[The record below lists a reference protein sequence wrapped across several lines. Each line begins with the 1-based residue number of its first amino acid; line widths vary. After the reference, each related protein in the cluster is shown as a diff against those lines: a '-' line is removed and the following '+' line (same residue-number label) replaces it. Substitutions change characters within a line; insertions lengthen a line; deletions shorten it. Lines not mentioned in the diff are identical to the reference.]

1 MRERMKNT
9 DITTAF
15 LATVILTAQAG
26 NIAEE
31 LTAAG
36 ATTLVD
42 FVVAAGL
49 ADTLAEPGPFTVF
62 APDNNAFDNLPVEA
76 LNADPDL
83 LKKVISYHVVSGK
96 IMSSDISNDV
106 SVDSL
111 EGSALRTNVYLQS
124 KYYDGFVTVNGE
136 RVKKADMMADNG
148 VIHMMNR
155 VIYPFP
161 VGNIA
166 EVVTGDERFSTLLS
180 AVIEADLVETLS
192 TGGPFT
198 LFAPTN
204 DAFAKIPAE
213 DLEDL
218 LADKEAL
225 TRVLLRHVVPG
236 TFFFNGVTWDILATA
251 GGVEEDM
258 IATQRFKGGV
268 VKVVSSLNGTRT
280 DARTVEADIIATNGV
295 IHAIDTVI

>member
-1 MRERMKNT
+1 MRNT

-62 APDNNAFDNLPVEA
+62 APDNNAFDNLPVETVEA

-148 VIHMMNR
+148 MIHMMNR

-180 AVIEADLVETLS
+180 AVVEADLVETLS

-213 DLEDL
+213 DLEAL

>member
-1 MRERMKNT
+1 MKNT

-42 FVVAAGL
+42 FVIAAGL

-62 APDNNAFDNLPVEA
+62 APDNNAFDNLPVETVEA

-148 VIHMMNR
+148 MIHMMNR

-180 AVIEADLVETLS
+180 AVVEADLVETLS

-213 DLEDL
+213 DLEAL